1 MVLYS
6 SNKFGILKPWTNIP
20 WLRRFDLGIWKTPKQ
35 IYEKL
40 QYWEKVFEKFQGL
53 PRFPRKIVLYLL
65 TKLGIIKTWT
75 NIQLPSRF
83 NLGFWQTSKQIY
95 RKLQYKQKVF
105 EEFQALPCFPRK
117 IVLYSSTNFGNL
129 KLLTNIPWLRRF
141 DLCFWQAPKRIYG
154 ELHIG
159 KKVLELSKVWIA
171 FPEKWFCF
179 CCPNYAL
186 SSLKTILNWSE
197 GLI

>member
-1 MVLYS
+1 M
-6 SNKFGILKPWTNIP
+6 
-20 WLRRFDLGIWKTPKQ
+20 
-35 IYEKL
+35 
-40 QYWEKVFEKFQGL
+40 
-53 PRFPRKIVLYLL
+53 L

-141 DLCFWQAPKRIYG
+141 DLCFWQASKQIFYWELQYRENVFGDFQGLPRFSRKMVLYLSTTFGNLKPLTNIPWLRRSDLCIWQAPKQIYG

-159 KKVLELSKVWIA
+159 KKLLELSKVCLA
-171 FPEKWFCF
+171 FPEKWFCI
-179 CCPNYAL
+179 CRPNLVL
-186 SSLKTILNWSE
+186 SSLKTILNCWE
-197 GLI
+197 DLI